1 MQSYLQNNLI
11 QHYTHNALQ
20 LRTAL
25 SAVVYSSSPAGVTS
39 LVRTTP
45 SNLRHLSFF
54 LRNTVTRQLRSLVD
68 ISAVDRLRF
77 SGRFSLNYLYLSI
90 STNQRLNTQLTVKE
104 TTTVPSLAVPFT
116 GKKQRLHAATNW
128 LEREV

>member
-1 MQSYLQNNLI
+1 MDAMILSYTRNNLI
-11 QHYTHNALQ
+11 QHRTHNALQ

-25 SAVVYSSSPAGVTS
+25 SAVVYSSSPAGVNF

-45 SNLRHLSFF
+45 NNLRHLSFF

-90 STNQRLNTQLTVKE
+90 STNQLLNT
-104 TTTVPSLAVPFT
+104 TTYSK
-116 GKKQRLHAATNW
+116 GDDNCS
-128 LEREV
+128 